1 MMKEV
6 SSIYPK
12 KMEIVTF
19 RVFGSHCCQSIVEF
33 IDSGLNYYFWGTFN
47 EYKTKSDSLDEQHD
61 SSIKYQFGEY
71 DWEKA
76 VVNEPS
82 KAELLEQIEVLKFQ
96 LAQAKR
102 QLKKKSYQASVY
114 SKMMQIAMRRLP
126 DEWFP
131 FKDFSSEVYIPIQ
144 RYRR

>member
-1 MMKEV
+1 M
-6 SSIYPK
+6 
-12 KMEIVTF
+12 
-19 RVFGSHCCQSIVEF
+19 
-33 IDSGLNYYFWGTFN
+33 
-47 EYKTKSDSLDEQHD
+47 TKSGSLNRQHD
-61 SSIKYQFGEY
+61 SSIKDQFGEY
-71 DWEKA
+71 DWERA

-114 SKMMQIAMRRLP
+114 SKLMQIAMRRLP

-131 FKDFSSEVYIPIQ
+131 FKDSLATEHQSVEQSSDKRQLTMSYLRLKINQ
-144 RYRR
+144 QLSQYQS

>member
-1 MMKEV
+1 M
-6 SSIYPK
+6 
-12 KMEIVTF
+12 
-19 RVFGSHCCQSIVEF
+19 
-33 IDSGLNYYFWGTFN
+33 N
-47 EYKTKSDSLDEQHD
+47 EYTTKSGSLNRQHD
-61 SSIKYQFGEY
+61 SSIKDQFGEY
-71 DWEKA
+71 DWERA

-131 FKDFSSEVYIPIQ
+131 FKDSLATEHQSVEQSSDTRDKRQLTMSYLRLKINQ
-144 RYRR
+144 QLSQYQS

>member
-1 MMKEV
+1 M
-6 SSIYPK
+6 
-12 KMEIVTF
+12 
-19 RVFGSHCCQSIVEF
+19 
-33 IDSGLNYYFWGTFN
+33 
-47 EYKTKSDSLDEQHD
+47 
-61 SSIKYQFGEY
+61 
-71 DWEKA
+71 
-76 VVNEPS
+76 VNEPS

-131 FKDFSSEVYIPIQ
+131 FKDSLVTEDQSVEQSSDTGD
-144 RYRR
+144 RRRLTMSYLRLKINQQLSQYQS

>member
-1 MMKEV
+1 MYDV
-6 SSIYPK
+6 RVRFFS
-12 KMEIVTF
+12 F
-19 RVFGSHCCQSIVEF
+19 R
-33 IDSGLNYYFWGTFN
+33 GTLN
-47 EYKTKSDSLDEQHD
+47 EYTTKSGSLNRQHD
-61 SSIKYQFGEY
+61 SSIKYQFDEY
-71 DWEKA
+71 DWERA

-82 KAELLEQIEVLKFQ
+82 KAELLEQIEVLKFE

-131 FKDFSSEVYIPIQ
+131 FKDSLATEDQSVEQSSDTGD
-144 RYRR
+144 RRRLTMSYLRLKINQQLSQYQS